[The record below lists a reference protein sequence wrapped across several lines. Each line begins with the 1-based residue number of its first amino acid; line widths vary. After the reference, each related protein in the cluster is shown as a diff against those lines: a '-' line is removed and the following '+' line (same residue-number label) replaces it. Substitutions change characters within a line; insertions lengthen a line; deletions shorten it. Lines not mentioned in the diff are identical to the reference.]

1 MVKNNKKGY
10 MKTFEAVIALLIFLG
25 VIIYSLSL
33 RQIEQPNVPEDI
45 KLVQS
50 SLMEK
55 IENDVSMKNDFF
67 VCDQTKLN
75 TIVNEM
81 ESMYTG
87 LEFDIYP
94 VECIETLNIQVVVPT
109 KQNVYTSSLIIFN
122 SVGESRTVTVK
133 IWRREV

>member
-33 RQIEQPNVPEDI
+33 RQIEQPSVPEDI
-45 KLVQS
+45 RLVQG

-55 IENDVSMKNDFF
+55 IENDVSIKNDFF
-67 VCDQTKLN
+67 VCNQTKLN
-75 TIVNEM
+75 TIINDM
-81 ESMYTG
+81 ESMYSG
-87 LEFDIYP
+87 LEFDVYP
-94 VECIETLNIQVVVPT
+94 VECIEDLNTQVVMPT
-109 KQNVYTSSLIIFN
+109 KQNVYTSSVIIFN
-122 SVGESRTVTVK
+122 SVGESRTVTIK